1 MCSTTI
7 GEFKRDG
14 RISGLV
20 IEMLIRHEKKLWRM
34 FAFLFV
40 SRAKESCSYTFPIGF
55 TVSNFQYT
63 YFILDDHIIFYLV
76 LLEEQFF
83 FSLFYYWVEIFKKL
97 IFLKS
102 KD

>member
-83 FSLFYYWVEIFKKL
+83 FSPYFIIGLKFFKLFF
-97 IFLKS
+97 KS